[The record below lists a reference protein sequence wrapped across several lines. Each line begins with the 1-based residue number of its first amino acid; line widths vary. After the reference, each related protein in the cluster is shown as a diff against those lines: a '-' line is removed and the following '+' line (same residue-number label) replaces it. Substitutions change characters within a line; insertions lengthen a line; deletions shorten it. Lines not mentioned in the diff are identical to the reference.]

1 MAQEQKKKT
10 IKKEKIIDFPK
21 EMFESIENKSLLTQA
36 VRVFLANQRQGNA
49 STKTRGEVHGTTKK
63 VYKQKG
69 TGRARHGAKK
79 APIFVGGG
87 VAGGPKPRDYS
98 LKLNKQQK
106 KIALICALT
115 LKRNEKKL
123 LVFENKILSM
133 KPKTQEFVS
142 IMKEK
147 GISGQSVLLVFGK
160 MEKNN
165 MILAARNIPKV
176 DFSDVYSLNPYI
188 LMNHEYILFIE
199 DALPVL
205 SKKINNL

>member
-1 MAQEQKKKT
+1 MAQEQKKKI

-21 EMFESIENKSLLTQA
+21 EMFESIENKPLLTQA

-176 DFSDVYSLNPYI
+176 DFSDVHSLNPYI
-188 LMNHEYILFIE
+188 LMNHEYILFME

>member
-21 EMFESIENKSLLTQA
+21 EMFESIENKPLLAQA
-36 VRVFLANQRQGNA
+36 VRVYLANQRQGNA

-87 VAGGPKPRDYS
+87 IAGGPKPRDYS

-123 LVFENKILSM
+123 FVLENGTKD
-133 KPKTQEFVS
+133 TRF
-142 IMKEK
+142 
-147 GISGQSVLLVFGK
+147 
-160 MEKNN
+160 
-165 MILAARNIPKV
+165 
-176 DFSDVYSLNPYI
+176 Y
-188 LMNHEYILFIE
+188 
-199 DALPVL
+199 
-205 SKKINNL
+205 INNARKRD

>member
-188 LMNHEYILFIE
+188 LMNHEYILFME

>member
-1 MAQEQKKKT
+1 MAQEQKKKI

-21 EMFESIENKSLLTQA
+21 EMFDSIENKPLLTQA

-176 DFSDVYSLNPYI
+176 DFSDVHSLNPYI
-188 LMNHEYILFIE
+188 LMNHEYILFME